1 MALKRDVVENRLK
14 ELDLVVAQLNKYR
27 ELQPDAMKQ
36 DLEKR
41 WVIERG
47 LEAGAQLI
55 LEIADHILS
64 THFGNFC
71 ETYEGTLRGLFEKNV
86 ISEDLYLQIK
96 GLGGM
101 RNILVHQY
109 VQIDLGIIFNGYH
122 KSLKVFPLF
131 AEEIMGWMDELV
143 DGQEKDAQS
152 ELLHSSG
159 GTS

>member
-1 MALKRDVVENRLK
+1 MVFKRSVVENRLK
-14 ELDLVVAQLNKYR
+14 ELDAVVSQLNKYR
-27 ELQPDAMKQ
+27 DLKPDAMKK

-47 LEAGAQLI
+47 IEAGAQLI

-64 THFGNFC
+64 SHFGNFC
-71 ETYEGTLRGLFEKNV
+71 ETYEGTLSGLFEKNV
-86 ISEDLYLQIK
+86 ISEDLYRQIK

-109 VQIDLGIIFNGYH
+109 VQIDLDIVFNGYH

-131 AEEIMGWMDELV
+131 AKEIMGWIDELV
-143 DGQEKDAQS
+143 DDPEK
-152 ELLHSSG
+152 
-159 GTS
+159 GT